1 MGDIVNNDIY
11 NNDIY
16 NNDIYNI
23 VYCFIFCILI
33 LFITSHMVSSN
44 LENVVSQETQ
54 ESNKNE
60 RLVSWI
66 IMSVSLVF
74 IITIIILVPLQNK
87 IPKESISTIY
97 KVFTIFLGLLSLTIS
112 LLACDHFGRNN
123 KSNLIFFIII
133 LFVFILLLNLRI

>member
-1 MGDIVNNDIY
+1 MGDIV